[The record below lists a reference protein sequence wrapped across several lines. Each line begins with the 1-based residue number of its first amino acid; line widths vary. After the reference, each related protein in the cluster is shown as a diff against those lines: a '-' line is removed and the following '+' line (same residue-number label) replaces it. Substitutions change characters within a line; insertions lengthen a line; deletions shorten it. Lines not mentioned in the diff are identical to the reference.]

1 MDQPYLADPYS
12 IFYAVDS
19 PLLRWFVARWT
30 KNLSVSFFVLLRARA
45 TVLFLFYTKQLE
57 KLFLIFKTLF
67 VRFLLCNF
75 CFTAVFLNYGVL
87 FLSVVFFS
95 LFSLVRRTK
104 NSVESNFD
112 LLCWRLFLIG
122 HVFHFIDFW
131 TPTNGLDAIYS
142 SLFVICSSTFTRSHY
157 PRFCFCISI
166 NYRLNTNHLT
176 APCT

>member
-1 MDQPYLADPYS
+1 M
-12 IFYAVDS
+12 
-19 PLLRWFVARWT
+19 LLTRHCCDDLLLV
-30 KNLSVSFFVLLRARA
+30 KLKISLSLSLSFSVPEQRC
-45 TVLFLFYTKQLE
+45 Y
-57 KLFLIFKTLF
+57 
-67 VRFLLCNF
+67 F
-75 CFTAVFLNYGVL
+75 CFTLNNLKNYFWFSKHFLFGFFFAISVSLRSSWITVCSFSLL
-87 FLSVVFFS
+87 FFL

-131 TPTNGLDAIYS
+131 TPTNGLDTIYS